1 MENCSLIKPILLFI
15 SFCLLFE
22 SCSIYKKTPITIEE
36 ASTGDKSVLIII
48 NDGTK
53 LSLSKIEKID
63 GKYYGTKQIND
74 QTITLPLNE
83 EEILKIRQKDKRASR
98 FVTIASIVTGV
109 ALITTIILVID
120 LANDLNDDWNWGDDS
135 SSN

>member
-1 MENCSLIKPILLFI
+1 MKTIKAIFAFLSLLF
-15 SFCLLFE
+15 LFE
-22 SCSIYKKTPITIEE
+22 SCSIYKKAPITIEE
-36 ASTGDKSVLIII
+36 AATGDKSVLIIR

-53 LSLSKIEKID
+53 LSLSKVEKID
-63 GKYYGTKQIND
+63 GKYYGTKQVND

-83 EEILKIRQKDKRASR
+83 EEIQKIRLKDKRASR

-109 ALITTIILVID
+109 ALITTVILVID